1 MQGNRQM
8 HSLPRLGFLKKM
20 NITLVFYRSPLKYSL
35 SSYQF
40 SNESVDLNLKPSY
53 SENLLPLYLLDSR
66 LFPLLIHSVLDFKI
80 NRPKHLKDQSWYFS
94 RLLKSVLWL
103 CRCSHSKGGGAATA
117 HRNRGAL
124 PASQILDNWVR
135 YKYKTPSLPSGRPR
149 GQHSG
154 AEATDNVKDCNG
166 S

>member
-103 CRCSHSKGGGAATA
+103 CHGSHS
-117 HRNRGAL
+117 NRRRSSHS
-124 PASQILDNWVR
+124 SQ
-135 YKYKTPSLPSGRPR
+135 KPR
-149 GQHSG
+149 GTSCI
-154 AEATDNVKDCNG
+154 TDPGQLGEVQI
-166 S
+166 

>member
-20 NITLVFYRSPLKYSL
+20 NITLVFYLSPLKYIL
-35 SSYQF
+35 SSHQF

-53 SENLLPLYLLDSR
+53 SENLLPPYLLDSR

-94 RLLKSVLWL
+94 CLLKSVLWL
-103 CRCSHSKGGGAATA
+103 YHCSHS
-117 HRNRGAL
+117 NRRRSSHSSHKLRGTSYITDPGQL
-124 PASQILDNWVR
+124 DEVQI
-135 YKYKTPSLPSGRPR
+135 
-149 GQHSG
+149 
-154 AEATDNVKDCNG
+154 
-166 S
+166 